1 MKHYLFAT
9 FGSLSNRNYRL
20 YLSGQGV
27 SVIGN
32 WMQRMA
38 QAWLVLELSDSGTL
52 LGVTLALQ
60 ELPTL
65 LLTPLGGVLA
75 DRFDKRKVLLCTQ
88 LSAVVPPLI
97 LGVLTATEHVTIW
110 IVFGLALVM
119 GTIEALDKPAR
130 VTFISHIVSGK
141 HLTNAVTLNSIVQNM
156 GKVVGPALA
165 GILIATVGLAYS
177 FLANAGSFLAVVVV
191 LLLVRP
197 DRALKHPEVGRQM
210 GQFVEGLRYVRSR
223 RDIFGPL
230 ILMTTTGLLA
240 YNWQVV
246 LPLLARDTF
255 HGDAQ
260 VAGSFFS
267 AMGLGAI
274 VGGLAIAGS
283 LRPTINRL
291 VVSGL
296 TFAAF
301 VLALVLAPT
310 LIVASVVLFA
320 TGAASVSFRSV
331 ATSMLQLRT
340 EPHMRG
346 RVISLL
352 IMATGGTTPFGGP
365 LVGWISEEYGAR
377 LALAIGG
384 VSTAVAAIM
393 VFIYVRNGSPQSVES
408 RSAVTPSGRAP
419 VS

>member
-1 MKHYLFAT
+1 MKQYLSTT

-27 SVIGN
+27 SVVGN

-65 LLTPLGGVLA
+65 LLTPLGGLLA
-75 DRFDKRKVLLCTQ
+75 DRLDKRKVLLCTQ
-88 LSAVVPPLI
+88 MSAIIPPLL
-97 LGVLTATEHVTIW
+97 LGLLTATGHVTMW
-110 IVFGLALVM
+110 IVFALALM
-119 GTIEALDKPAR
+119 LGTIEALDKPSR
-130 VTFISHIVSGK
+130 VTFISHIVSGD

-165 GILIATVGLAYS
+165 GILIATMGLAYS
-177 FLANAGSFLAVVVV
+177 FLANAVSFLAVVVV

-197 DRALKHPEVGRQM
+197 ERRLKHPEGSRQR
-210 GQFVEGLRYVRSR
+210 GQFVEGLRYARHR

-230 ILMTTTGLLA
+230 ILMATTGLLA
-240 YNWQVV
+240 YNWQVI

-260 VAGSFFS
+260 VLGSLFS

-283 LRPTINRL
+283 LRPTTNRL

-296 TFAAF
+296 AFAAF
-301 VLALVLAPT
+301 LLALVVAPT
-310 LIVASVVLFA
+310 LMVALVVLFA

-352 IMATGGTTPFGGP
+352 IMATSGTTPFGGP
-365 LVGWISEEYGAR
+365 LVGWISEAYGAR

-384 VSTAVAAIM
+384 VSTAVAAVV
-393 VFIYVRNGSPQSVES
+393 VFIYIRNGSPQRAES
-408 RSAVTPSGRAP
+408 GSAVALAGADP

>member
-1 MKHYLFAT
+1 MKQYLFAT

-38 QAWLVLELSDSGTL
+38 QAWLVLELTDSGTL
-52 LGVTLALQ
+52 LGVTMALQ
-60 ELPTL
+60 EVPTL
-65 LLTPLGGVLA
+65 LLTPLGGLLA
-75 DRFDKRKVLLCTQ
+75 DRLDKRKVLLCTQ
-88 LSAVVPPLI
+88 LAAIIPPLL
-97 LGVLTATEHVTIW
+97 LGLLTATGHVTIW
-110 IVFGLALVM
+110 IVFGLALLL
-119 GTIEALDKPAR
+119 GTIEALDKPSR
-130 VTFISHIVSGK
+130 VTFISHIVGGE

-156 GKVVGPALA
+156 GNVVGPALA
-165 GILIATVGLAYS
+165 GILIATVGLSYS
-177 FLANAGSFLAVVVV
+177 FLANAVSFVAVVVV

-197 DRALKHPEVGRQM
+197 DRALKHPEGSQHN
-210 GQFVEGLRYVRSR
+210 GQFLEGLRYVRHR

-230 ILMTTTGLLA
+230 ILMAITGLLA
-240 YNWQVV
+240 YNWQVI

-260 VAGSFFS
+260 VAGSMFS

-274 VGGLAIAGS
+274 VGGLAVAGS
-283 LRPTINRL
+283 LRPTTNRL
-291 VVSGL
+291 IFSGM
-296 TFAAF
+296 TFALF
-301 VLALVLAPT
+301 LLALMAAPT
-310 LIVASVVLFA
+310 LWVALAVLFV

-352 IMATGGTTPFGGP
+352 IMATSGTTPFGGP
-365 LVGWISEEYGAR
+365 LVGWISEAYGAR

-384 VSTAVAAIM
+384 VSTAVAATI
-393 VFIYVRNGSPQSVES
+393 VFLYIRNG
-408 RSAVTPSGRAP
+408 
-419 VS
+419 VSQKAEPPPAMVVAGTEVVS